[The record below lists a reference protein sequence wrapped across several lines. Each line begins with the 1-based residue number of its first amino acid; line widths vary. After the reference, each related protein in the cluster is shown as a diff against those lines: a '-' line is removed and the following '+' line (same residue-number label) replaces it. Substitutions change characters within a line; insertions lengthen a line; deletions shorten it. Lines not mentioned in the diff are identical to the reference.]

1 MADMMSVAVLRAA
14 AKKPKP
20 SPKPKPVDGGKP
32 MPKGYVPS
40 KKRKSYPWGSVPAND
55 PYVKNQSDFLKKQAQ
70 MNKKNGGY

>member
-1 MADMMSVAVLRAA
+1 MADKMSVAALRAA

-20 SPKPKPVDGGKP
+20 SPKPVNGGKP

-40 KKRKSYPWGSVPAND
+40 KKSKKYPWGSVPKND
-55 PYVKNQSDFLKKQAQ
+55 PYVKNQSDFLKKQAE